1 MNDRESTRYS
11 IGVFL
16 YMPVECLPDDAR
28 LSEDLDLD
36 SFEKLNLHMALE
48 EETGLEFELDAAIV
62 TVGQLI
68 EAVEAQMWRNAR
80 EVLPFGPQMGVARSE
95 SYEATGGRWGVADGE
110 ASPNSYKGLSDS

>member
-1 MNDRESTRYS
+1 MNDRESTRYY

-16 YMPVECLPDDAR
+16 YMPVECVPDDAR

-68 EAVEAQMWRNAR
+68 DAVEAQSDYA
-80 EVLPFGPQMGVARSE
+80 VFGPHSPRA
-95 SYEATGGRWGVADGE
+95 
-110 ASPNSYKGLSDS
+110 ASAVGTAQNLTA